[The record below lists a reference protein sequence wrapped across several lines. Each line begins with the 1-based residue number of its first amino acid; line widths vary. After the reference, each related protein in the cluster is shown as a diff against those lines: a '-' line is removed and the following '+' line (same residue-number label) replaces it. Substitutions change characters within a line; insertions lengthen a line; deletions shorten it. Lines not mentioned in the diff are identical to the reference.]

1 LDRSAIIAATK
12 NTSQVMIRLSFA
24 MLFFITV
31 FLQVFSGFSQSLAD
45 QESSIHLMPPDTAK
59 VNLQIKLG
67 EYYCGSDF
75 ERALLYLQQALV
87 LSTELGYK
95 QGIAQ
100 SFLLQGRAYYY
111 KDDYPLASSYLEKS
125 RKLLEDL
132 DDDEGLASYYLS
144 MGTVK
149 GIKGNLLHAI
159 EDFQKGVELSKLTG
173 NRKLEG
179 FAYNSLG
186 SLNLA
191 RSENELALRY
201 FRESLA
207 IAEEIS
213 DEGFI
218 ANQMTNIGKVY
229 ENKGLFDSA
238 YYYMN
243 HSLEIR
249 TRLNNFR
256 GMASS
261 GIVIGNLLVKMERYQ
276 EAVDILNK
284 AQSAYTNLN
293 DDTGICLALKRKAM
307 ALNYLGESN
316 QAFSDAE
323 NALFLARKIKNPSLI
338 SEIYSI
344 MSDMM
349 AYNDDYEE
357 AYQYI
362 LLHNHI
368 NDSLANA
375 NKENILSE
383 LEIQFQ
389 SARKDDQIEMLK
401 QQNEMQRKNN
411 IMLLVSISALAVV
424 LVLVMILFRLKSLG
438 IIKQRKLHEQ
448 ENIIHQQ
455 ESKLKEKEQHMLKED
470 LEARNREMAS
480 KALEMLRLNEMI
492 ESIIGKLEDFS
503 DSNSKNEKL
512 VNSLRSIVSELESQ
526 LKNNSWNEFE
536 RIFNNIHSEFF
547 DKLLETCPDL
557 TPAEIKIAALL
568 RLNLNTKEIAALTY
582 KSESG
587 IKSTRFRLRKK
598 LGLNSD
604 DSLITYLMQL

>member
-1 LDRSAIIAATK
+1 
-12 NTSQVMIRLSFA
+12 MIRLSFA

-31 FLQVFSGFSQSLAD
+31 FLQAFAGSSQSLAE
-45 QESSIHLMPPDTAK
+45 QEGSIHLLPSDTAK
-59 VNLQIKLG
+59 VNLLIKLG

-75 ERALLYLQQALV
+75 EKALLYLQQALV
-87 LSTELGYK
+87 LSTEISYK
-95 QGIAQ
+95 PGIAQ
-100 SFLLQGRAYYY
+100 SFFLQGRAYYY
-111 KDDYPLASSYLEKS
+111 KDDYPLAINYLEKS
-125 RKLLEDL
+125 RKMFEEL
-132 DDDEGLASYYLS
+132 DDDDGLASYYLAS
-144 MGTVK
+144 GHIK
-149 GIKGNLLHAI
+149 GIKGNLLHAMQ
-159 EDFQKGVELSKLTG
+159 DLQKGVELSKLSG
-173 NRKLEG
+173 NRRLEG

-186 SLNLA
+186 SLSLS
-191 RSENELALRY
+191 RSENDLALQY
-201 FRESLA
+201 FKESLA

-218 ANQMTNIGKVY
+218 ANQLTNIGSVY
-229 ENKGLFDSA
+229 ENTGLLDSA
-238 YYYMN
+238 LYFMN
-243 HSLEIR
+243 QGLEIR
-249 TRLNNFR
+249 TSFNHIR

-261 GIVIGNLLVKMERYQ
+261 GLVIGKLLVKMERYQ
-276 EAVDILNK
+276 DAVDILNK
-284 AQSAYTNLN
+284 SQSMYTGLN
-293 DDTGICLALKRKAM
+293 DDTGISLALKRKAM
-307 ALNYLGESN
+307 ALNYLGKSN

-338 SEIYSI
+338 SDIYSI
-344 MSDMM
+344 LADMM
-349 AYNDDYEE
+349 AHNGNYEN

-362 LLHNHI
+362 LLHNRLK
-368 NDSLANA
+368 DSLANA